1 MIRLLTG
8 LPSTVV
14 GIEAVGRV
22 EKSDYEGV
30 LDPAIEE
37 ALKREDKIRLLYVL
51 GEEFEGYAPG
61 AAWEDTKLGVEHWGS
76 WERIA
81 VVTDREWIRDALRM
95 FGWMLPGEVR
105 EFRSGERAEATA
117 WITA

>member
-1 MIRLLTG
+1 MIRLLSD

-22 EKSDYEGV
+22 EKRDYEDV

-37 ALKREDKIRLLYVL
+37 ALKRHDKIRLLYVL
-51 GEEFEGYAPG
+51 GDEFDGYAPG
-61 AAWEDTKLGVEHWGS
+61 AAWEDTKLGVGHWGS

-81 VVTDREWIRDALRM
+81 VATDREWIRDALKM
-95 FGWMLPGEVR
+95 LGWMLPGEVR
-105 EFRSGERAEATA
+105 SFHSGERADATA
-117 WITA
+117 WISG